1 MLEFPSTI
9 PDPFNNS
16 IETDIYLLHFAEDIA
31 EVQKCQA
38 ISSRAYNLEVRIWP
52 RRIQSRVCLTV
63 RSKLVSPGPLSGPVG
78 LFLTDVKTCDV
89 KLCLC
94 ACVFILLCICLQP
107 SLATCL
113 SKGRADIYQYL
124 KISRLSFP
132 QSLGIQVRWPFWRGN
147 LKCG

>member
-1 MLEFPSTI
+1 MLEFPSTT

-16 IETDIYLLHFAEDIA
+16 IETDTYLLHFAEDIA

-38 ISSRAYNLEVRIWP
+38 ISSRSYNLEVRIWP

-63 RSKLVSPGPLSGPVG
+63 RSKLVSPGPLSGPAG

-94 ACVFILLCICLQP
+94 ACV
-107 SLATCL
+107 SLSCSAYVHNHL
-113 SKGRADIYQYL
+113 WPPVYL
-124 KISRLSFP
+124 KEGQIFTSISKSLDFHFP
-132 QSLGIQVRWPFWRGN
+132 N
-147 LKCG
+147 L